1 MEQILHGH
9 LREGRIALIGILRR
23 LVSEL
28 KQPLTIL
35 LADEKSQLG
44 IVLIL
49 IVGPIQASTFRIA
62 TLMEEAMASDDLIKL
77 LIVNHQLGIL
87 VGYKYG
93 LKARGRRIA
102 IHVGY
107 TQDVL
112 TLGLVIVVLPCRE
125 LFYRL
130 KHAPLLRFVGL
141 DGIERRGIDE
151 QGEGVA
157 PVVYRYRR
165 TGSGIRFVPR
175 AVATTATRA
184 EGEGPH
190 TEGQEQMRCTL
201 HKLI

>member
-35 LADEKSQLG
+35 LTHEKSQLG

-49 IVGPIQASTFRIA
+49 VVVPSSTTLRISSTIV
-62 TLMEEAMASDDLIKL
+62 EAMASDDLIKL

-93 LKARGRRIA
+93 FEACDRRIA

-125 LFYRL
+125 LFYRF
-130 KHAPLLRFVGL
+130 KHATLLRFVGL

-175 AVATTATRA
+175 AIATTATRA
-184 EGEGPH
+184 EGEDPH